1 MRLIQKQ
8 LPLLLA
14 ALFLFTVGCKK
25 KEEDP
30 QQPAQTSLSTF
41 IPTSVD
47 FTSVTLKGSILTV
60 GDGGITDHGFVWGET
75 ASPDLNSAGKHSL
88 GAKSEA
94 GAFEHAVTGLTA
106 GKTYHVRA
114 YATDAQGTVY
124 GEDKTFSTTNSPTIT
139 EFTPTE
145 AGQGDTVTIKGT
157 NFNATTAETSIKFG
171 TTAATTILSVSE
183 TEIKVVVPSGVTEGA
198 NKITATIKGL
208 EAASTTDFTYLL
220 GTWTQKKD
228 FGGVART
235 DAVSFS
241 VGTKGYIL
249 GGRTEYNTSKG
260 LNDMWEYDTATD
272 TWTQKANYPGGKRT
286 LPVAFVLQDIAFV
299 GLGTDDNNVDKK
311 DFWQYK
317 PADNTWTQLNDFAGT
332 ISFGRNFA
340 FSLGSKGYVIKHDS
354 NELWEVSLNTWTQK
368 NNLPASNFRGHF
380 VLNGVAYIVAKDKK
394 AWKYNDSNDTWTS
407 VASFPGKDF
416 VNHSF
421 SVSNIGYLTESVSS
435 STITFGLDN
444 SKLWKYSP
452 TSDSWQRAR
461 TLTDNSK
468 KSWIFS
474 DVFVIGSK
482 AYIRTGSFN
491 GVGLWEFDPAK

>member
-88 GAKSEA
+88 GAKTEA
-94 GAFEHAVTGLTA
+94 GAFEHAVTGLTE

-124 GEDKTFSTTNSPTIT
+124 GEDKSFTTTNSPTIT

-145 AGQGDTVTIKGT
+145 AGQGDTITIKGT

-183 TEIKVVVPSGVTEGA
+183 TEIKVVVPAGVTEGA
-198 NKITATIKGL
+198 NKITASIKGL
-208 EAASTTDFTYLL
+208 DAASTTDFTYLL

-228 FGGVART
+228 FQGGARIT
-235 DAVSFS
+235 GISFS
-241 VGTKGYIL
+241 IGTKGYIGL
-249 GGRTEYNTSKG
+249 GRSASGFSST
-260 LNDMWEYDTATD
+260 LDDLWEYDPAND
-272 TWTQKANYPGGKRT
+272 TWTQKANYPGGKRSAA
-286 LPVAFVLQDIAFV
+286 VSFVIQNIAFV
-299 GLGTDDNNVDKK
+299 GLGRDETSTDKN

-317 PADNTWTQLNDFAGT
+317 PADNTWAQFTDFGGT
-332 ISFGRNFA
+332 SSYPNQVG
-340 FSLGSKGYVIKHDS
+340 FSVGGKGYVAKTNSTD
-354 NELWEVSLNTWTQK
+354 LWEVDLGVWTKK
-368 NNLPASNFRGHF
+368 NALPTSKIQETF
-380 VLNGVAYIVAKDKK
+380 VVGNVAYI
-394 AWKYNDSNDTWTS
+394 
-407 VASFPGKDF
+407 
-416 VNHSF
+416 F
-421 SVSNIGYLTESVSS
+421 ST
-435 STITFGLDN
+435 DN
-444 SKLWKYSP
+444 KLWKYDA
-452 TSDSWQRAR
+452 TNDSWTSLKDFTGKFFNKGVVANGKVYFG
-461 TLTDNSK
+461 DNGTSNYVIWEYNPTNDVWNKKRGLDGLVSK
-468 KSWIFS
+468 PSYSEFFS
-474 DVFVIGSK
+474 INDKV
-482 AYIRTGSFN
+482 YIRVGDFTGKTF
-491 GVGLWEFDPAK
+491 WEFDPTK